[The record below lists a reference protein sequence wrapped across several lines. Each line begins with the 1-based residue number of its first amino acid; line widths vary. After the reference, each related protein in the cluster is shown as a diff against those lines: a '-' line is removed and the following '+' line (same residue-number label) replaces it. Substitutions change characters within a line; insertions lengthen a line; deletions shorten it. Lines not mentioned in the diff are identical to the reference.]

1 MKKIIALLL
10 AAALLCPLFA
20 ACGEKQPSSTTA
32 SAASSE
38 TTVVTEPPED
48 MPDYAA
54 LEALGDISGEFRILF
69 GYGYKQ
75 NDFKAEEES
84 STALEAAIYRR
95 NAYMKDTYN
104 IDIVTD
110 EMDSRTQA
118 YDKLFAEYNAGDS
131 TYDAAMMRTA
141 EVAKLAHRENLT
153 LRESC
158 LRLGYM
164 TAEAFDAAY
173 RPEKMV

>member
-1 MKKIIALLL
+1 MKKTIALLL

-20 ACGEKQPSSTTA
+20 ACGEKKEQPDSTTT
-32 SAASSE
+32 ASSE
-38 TTVVTEPPED
+38 TTVETMPPED
-48 MPDYAA
+48 APDYAA

-118 YDKLFAEYNAGDS
+118 YDKLFA
-131 TYDAAMMRTA
+131 
-141 EVAKLAHRENLT
+141 
-153 LRESC
+153 
-158 LRLGYM
+158 
-164 TAEAFDAAY
+164 
-173 RPEKMV
+173 